1 MLAQHTKLALLNS
14 FNLIDQDMVEQTA
27 NFQGSIELVNLP
39 QDSQFKS
46 NFSLSN
52 FMMHLRCK
60 NLSALGDTKQ
70 RCY

>member
-27 NFQGSIELVNLP
+27 NYQGSIELVDLP
-39 QDSQFKS
+39 SDSQFKS
-46 NFSLSN
+46 KSSLNN
-52 FMMHLRCK
+52 FMKHLRCK